1 MRIIIT
7 LLALA
12 IAAHCSNLIEVS
24 QSIQAARPNDVDGV
38 IQCIAK
44 KP

>member
-1 MRIIIT
+1 MRIIII
-7 LLALA
+7 LFAVA
-12 IAAHCSNLIEVS
+12 IAAQCSNLIEVS
-24 QSIQAARPNDVDGV
+24 QSIQKIKPNDVDGV